1 MMAVAS
7 YREARSVVAV
17 SKSPVF
23 HHQYS
28 SITKAIS
35 NLAKDE
41 RELGR
46 VQKLFKGQWL
56 EYFPLSSVNYFQ
68 GCGQY
73 ISRACAVFERSPI
86 SAQSEQRD

>member
-28 SITKAIS
+28 SITKAIG

-46 VQKLFKGQWL
+46 VQKLFKEQWI
-56 EYFPLSSVNYFQ
+56 EYFTLSSVNYFLFSFIHLFL
-68 GCGQY
+68 Y
-73 ISRACAVFERSPI
+73 F
-86 SAQSEQRD
+86 